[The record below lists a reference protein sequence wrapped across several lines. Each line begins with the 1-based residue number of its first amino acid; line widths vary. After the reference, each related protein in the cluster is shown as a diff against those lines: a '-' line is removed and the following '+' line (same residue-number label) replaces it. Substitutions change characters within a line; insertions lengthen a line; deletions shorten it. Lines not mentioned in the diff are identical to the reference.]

1 MINNNFAITII
12 NLLINLI
19 DVLLVILPVLLS
31 VAFMTIIERK
41 QLAAHQRRVGPNTT
55 GYYGILQPF
64 ADALK
69 LILKET
75 VIPSQSNKV
84 LFYLAPVSTLI
95 FSLLGWGII
104 PFGEGLTLS
113 DFSLGILYT
122 LALSSL
128 GVYGILFA
136 GWSANSKYAFLGS
149 LRSTAAMISYELIL
163 SSAIL
168 IIILL
173 TGSFN
178 FTTIIESQQAVWFVI
193 PLLPVFIFYFISIL
207 AETSRTPFDLQE
219 AESEL
224 VAGFFTEHS
233 SVPFVLF
240 FLAEYSSIVLFS
252 CLTAILFF
260 GGYNFP
266 ELFVNETSINLQ
278 SVVLGLKTCLFCFLF
293 VWVRATFPRM
303 RYDQLIDLCWLNLL
317 LIVVAFI
324 ILIPSI
330 LIAFD
335 ITPQYFNCLMA
346 LYCH

>member
-1 MINNNFAITII
+1 MITNNLKITII
-12 NLLINLI
+12 SLVLNLI
-19 DVLLVILPVLLS
+19 DVLSVILPILLA

-41 QLAAHQRRVGPNTT
+41 QLAAHQRRVGPNTV
-55 GYYGILQPF
+55 GYYGVLQPF

-75 VIPSQSNKV
+75 VIPSQSNKII
-84 LFYLAPVSTLI
+84 FYLAPVSTLV

-104 PFGEGLTLS
+104 PFGQGLALS

-122 LALSSL
+122 FALSSL
-128 GVYGILFA
+128 GVYGILLA

-173 TGSFN
+173 TGSLN
-178 FTTIIESQQAVWFVI
+178 LTTIIESQQAIWFII
-193 PLLPVFIFYFISIL
+193 PLLPVFIFYFIAIL

-233 SVPFVLF
+233 SVPFVFF
-240 FLAEYSSIVLFS
+240 FLGEYSSIVLFS
-252 CLTAILFF
+252 CLTAILFL
-260 GGYNFP
+260 GGYNLP
-266 ELFVNETSINLQ
+266 ELFVNDSLLNLQ
-278 SVVLGLKTCLFCFLF
+278 AIILGLKTCIFCFFF
-293 VWVRATFPRM
+293 VWFRATLPRL

-317 LIVVAFI
+317 PVAVAFI
-324 ILIPSI
+324 ILVPSI

-335 ITPQYFNCLMA
+335 ISPY
-346 LYCH
+346 

>member
-1 MINNNFAITII
+1 MNTNNLILTLLNVLI
-12 NLLINLI
+12 NLL
-19 DVLLVILPVLLS
+19 DVLLVILPILLS

-55 GYYGILQPF
+55 GYFGILQPF
-64 ADALK
+64 SDALK
-69 LILKET
+69 LIVKET
-75 VIPSQSNKV
+75 VIPSQSNKI
-84 LFYLAPVSTLI
+84 LFYLAPVFSLI

-104 PFGEGLTLS
+104 PFGQGLTLS

-122 LALSSL
+122 VALSSL
-128 GVYGILFA
+128 GVYGVLFA
-136 GWSANSKYAFLGS
+136 GWSANSTYAFLGS

-178 FTTIIESQQAVWFVI
+178 FTTIIENQQTIWYII
-193 PLLPVFIFYFISIL
+193 PLFPVFIFYFISIL

-233 SVPFVLF
+233 SVPFVFF
-240 FLAEYSSIVLFS
+240 FLAEYTSIVLFS
-252 CLTAILFF
+252 CITSILFL
-260 GGYNFP
+260 GGYHMP
-266 ELFVNETSINLQ
+266 ELFINDSFINLQ
-278 SVVLGLKTCLFCFLF
+278 SIILGIKTCIFCFMF
-293 VWVRATFPRM
+293 VWFRATLPRM
-303 RYDQLIDLCWLNLL
+303 RYDALIELCWLNLL
-317 LIVVAFI
+317 PVCVAFI
-324 ILIPSI
+324 ILVPSI

-335 ITPQYFNCLMA
+335 ISPN
-346 LYCH
+346 

>member
-1 MINNNFAITII
+1 MINNNFTLTIL
-12 NLLINLI
+12 NLIINLI
-19 DVLLVILPVLLS
+19 DILCVILPVLLS

-41 QLAAHQRRVGPNTT
+41 QLAAHQRRVGPNTV

-64 ADALK
+64 SDALK

-75 VIPSQSNKV
+75 IIPSQSNKI

-104 PFGEGLTLS
+104 PFGQGLAIS

-128 GVYGILFA
+128 GVYGVLFA

-168 IIILL
+168 IIIIL

-178 FTTIIESQQAVWFVI
+178 LINIIEHQQSIWFII
-193 PLLPVFIFYFISIL
+193 PLLPIFIFYFISIL

-233 SVPFVLF
+233 SVPFVFF

-252 CLTAILFF
+252 CITAILFL
-260 GGYNFP
+260 GGYNMP
-266 ELFVNETSINLQ
+266 ELFINDTFFNIQSII
-278 SVVLGLKTCLFCFLF
+278 LGIKTCIFCFMF
-293 VWVRATFPRM
+293 VWFRATLPRL
-303 RYDQLIDLCWLNLL
+303 RYDQLIEFCWLNLL
-317 LIVVAFI
+317 PIAVAFI

-330 LIAFD
+330 LVAFD
-335 ITPQYFNCLMA
+335 LAPY
-346 LYCH
+346 

>member
-1 MINNNFAITII
+1 MIQNNNIILTIFYS
-12 NLLINLI
+12 LINLI
-19 DVLLVILPVLLS
+19 DVLCVLLPVLLS

-41 QLAAHQRRVGPNTT
+41 QLAAHQRRVGPNTV
-55 GYYGILQPF
+55 GYYGVLQPF
-64 ADALK
+64 SDALK

-75 VIPSQSNKV
+75 IIPSQSNKV
-84 LFYLAPVSTLI
+84 LFYLAPVSTLV

-104 PFGEGLTLS
+104 PFGQGLTIS

-128 GVYGILFA
+128 GIYGVLFA

-173 TGSFN
+173 TGSLN
-178 FTTIIESQQAVWFVI
+178 FTTIIEHQQSIWFIV
-193 PLLPVFIFYFISIL
+193 PLLPVFIFFFISIL

-233 SVPFVLF
+233 SVPFVFF

-252 CLTAILFF
+252 CITAILFL
-260 GGYNFP
+260 GGYNMP
-266 ELFVNETSINLQ
+266 ELFVNDSFINLQ
-278 SVVLGLKTCLFCFLF
+278 SIILGLKTCLFCFLF
-293 VWVRATFPRM
+293 VFFRAVLPRL
-303 RYDQLIDLCWLNLL
+303 RWDQLIEFCWLNLL
-317 LIVVAFI
+317 PVAVAFI
-324 ILIPSI
+324 ILVPSI
-330 LIAFD
+330 LVAFD
-335 ITPQYFNCLMA
+335 IAPY
-346 LYCH
+346 